1 MKRLFVS
8 TKISY
13 SSLFFDEKSFG
24 LKVIAELAE
33 SRLKRIAF
41 PTEKNNIQPYLGEG
55 FLPNSGGEF
64 INYKFYLGYFT
75 TYLRTLP
82 HESQEIWQ
90 AKQINAWGIE
100 SVSKNLQL

>member
-41 PTEKNNIQPYLGEG
+41 PTEKNNIYPYLGEG
-55 FLPNSGGEF
+55 FFTQQWRRIYKLQILSRLFHHLPENVTTRISRDMAGKA
-64 INYKFYLGYFT
+64 NKCLG
-75 TYLRTLP
+75 
-82 HESQEIWQ
+82 
-90 AKQINAWGIE
+90 N
-100 SVSKNLQL
+100 

>member
-41 PTEKNNIQPYLGEG
+41 PTEKNNI
-55 FLPNSGGEF
+55 
-64 INYKFYLGYFT
+64 
-75 TYLRTLP
+75 
-82 HESQEIWQ
+82 
-90 AKQINAWGIE
+90 
-100 SVSKNLQL
+100 